1 MNEQEKNDQEQK
13 KLADLLKQSFPPMDP
28 EPPRDLWPKM
38 RRRLEEGTGA
48 RPWFLDLFSAAKL
61 SSVPW
66 FDWALLAVLVATVCV
81 FPRSIPI
88 WLYHF

>member
-1 MNEQEKNDQEQK
+1 MNEQEEQK
-13 KLADLLKQSFPPMDP
+13 KLSDLLKQSFAPMP
-28 EPPRDLWPKM
+28 SEPPTDLWPKM
-38 RRRLEEGTGA
+38 LRRLDEGTGA
-48 RPWFLDLFSAAKL
+48 RPGYRAPFLAGRL

-66 FDWALLAVLVATVCV
+66 FDWALLVLLVISLCV